1 MDSIVHHVP
10 EQDPVTD
17 HDSLVCHTARFE
29 TSWPKPATAIV
40 AGHGELDAANGI
52 EFVNYALRNSDKTRY
67 LVADL
72 SGLTF
77 FSTAGFSALHT
88 LNVQCVS
95 GDIRWALVP
104 SNAVNRL
111 LRICDPDSALPICAD
126 VAAALTAVQ
135 ADPPRSL
142 KLVAEPR

>member
-1 MDSIVHHVP
+1 MHHVP
-10 EQDPVTD
+10 ENSSAPA
-17 HDSLVCHTARFE
+17 SENFVCHTAHFE
-29 TSWPKPATAIV
+29 TSWPEPSTAIV

-52 EFVNYALRNSDKTRY
+52 EFVNYALRHSDTTQW
-67 LVADL
+67 LIVDL

-104 SNAVNRL
+104 GSAVNRL
-111 LRICDPDSALPICAD
+111 LRICDPDSALPICPD
-126 VAAALTAVQ
+126 VSAALSAIRK
-135 ADPPRSL
+135 DPPRSL

>member
-1 MDSIVHHVP
+1 MHHVP
-10 EQDPVTD
+10 E
-17 HDSLVCHTARFE
+17 HSEAAARESFACHTALFE
-29 TSWPKPATAIV
+29 TSWPEPATAVV
-40 AGHGELDAANGI
+40 AGHGELDAANGL
-52 EFVNYALRNSDKTRY
+52 EFVNYALRHSDRARW
-67 LVADL
+67 LVIDL
-72 SGLTF
+72 SGLSF

-104 SNAVNRL
+104 GNAVNRL

-126 VAAALTAVQ
+126 VPAALTAVRK
-135 ADPPRSL
+135 DPPQSL

>member
-1 MDSIVHHVP
+1 MDSIVHHLP
-10 EQDPVTD
+10 EHHPDPG

-29 TSWPKPATAIV
+29 TSWPEPATAIV

-52 EFVNYALRNSDKTRY
+52 EFVNYALRNSDKTQY

-95 GDIRWALVP
+95 GDIRWALVA
-104 SNAVNRL
+104 SNAVKRL
-111 LRICDPDSALPICAD
+111 LRICDPDSALPICPD

-135 ADPPRSL
+135 ADPPCSL
-142 KLVAEPR
+142 QLVTEPR